1 MKMSITSLMKV
12 MKQLISACPS
22 MTIPTKSSS
31 YVDYSVDYES
41 FEDASYKDYSYDSSE
56 YENTNIED
64 SSKKDYS
71 YSSFLL

>member
-1 MKMSITSLMKV
+1 MPVNDYTYLN
-12 MKQLISACPS
+12 
-22 MTIPTKSSS
+22 SS

-64 SSKKDYS
+64 SSKKR
-71 YSSFLL
+71 LLLFFILL